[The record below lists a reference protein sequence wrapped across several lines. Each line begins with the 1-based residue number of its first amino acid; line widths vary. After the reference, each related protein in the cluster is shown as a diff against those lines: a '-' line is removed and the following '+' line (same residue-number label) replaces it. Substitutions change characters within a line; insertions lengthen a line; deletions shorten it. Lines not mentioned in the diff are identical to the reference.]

1 MWIRFNWCLSRLL
14 IRGANRM
21 AWNGFGL
28 YLDRS
33 RCSWT
38 FWKISSQRPRQPLL
52 SSNHAAKWCWKSWHD
67 MLNYFR
73 RFSWG
78 SCRFVDLELARKQH
92 AENRS
97 QRHLRWV
104 TRAWRIQLLGED
116 PRESW
121 NWKLNSNFFWVCR
134 SWKPFLQTWS
144 VRKSAAKIFTA
155 QVVKIAEKERLTQK
169 DVNVEFR

>member
-92 AENRS
+92 AEIGHRDTWDELQEPGGYSCLEKMRVNRE
-97 QRHLRWV
+97 
-104 TRAWRIQLLGED
+104 IG
-116 PRESW
+116 SW
-121 NWKLNSNFFWVCR
+121 IMLNFWVCR

-144 VRKSAAKIFTA
+144 VCKNAAKIFTA